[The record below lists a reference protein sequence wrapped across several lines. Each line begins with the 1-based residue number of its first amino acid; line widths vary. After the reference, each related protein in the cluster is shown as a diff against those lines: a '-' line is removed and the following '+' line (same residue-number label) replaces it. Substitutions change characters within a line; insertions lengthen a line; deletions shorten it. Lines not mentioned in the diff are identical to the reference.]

1 MASVRLEIPSFFR
14 RKPRIC
20 TSLLQPAV
28 QIPTHEACRAE
39 VLTSYAENDSLVRR
53 GCCSLLDGELEQ
65 RCVVPHN
72 KMYCV
77 VVKTVRRR
85 FILKRRSPRSSGLPS
100 HEVPQEV

>member
-1 MASVRLEIPSFFR
+1 M
-14 RKPRIC
+14 
-20 TSLLQPAV
+20 

-77 VVKTVRRR
+77 VVKQYGDGSFLSEGARVRRACLR
-85 FILKRRSPRSSGLPS
+85 MKFRRRYKFPCSY
-100 HEVPQEV
+100 